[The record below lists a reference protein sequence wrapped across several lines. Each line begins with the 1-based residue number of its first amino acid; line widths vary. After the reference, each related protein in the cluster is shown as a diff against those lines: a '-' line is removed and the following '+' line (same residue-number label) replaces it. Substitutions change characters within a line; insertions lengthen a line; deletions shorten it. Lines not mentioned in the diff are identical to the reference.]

1 MKIWWKE
8 LVFKDQL
15 KWKDKLNIANLQE
28 RQQKWEITDTDA
40 WFEVFVS
47 LVKSIEWVDNIKDF
61 ILDLDGDEFDKF
73 IQEAEIKIK
82 EIEKNNKKK

>member
-61 ILDLDGDEFDKF
+61 ILDLDLYRKL
-73 IQEAEIKIK
+73 K
-82 EIEKNNKKK
+82 